1 MSDFKDLFTSWGY
14 LLDRSQ
20 DQFFLPAIPNVSGSR
35 VNSLEDRIS
44 NQERTTAVLLDQAF
58 RIKDGIVSYL
68 QGNKGFQQ
76 GEAVACQLLE
86 NHIQT
91 ITSIVKKLS
100 HDIEMLER
108 QIKTRDDMTSGTNF
122 AVQSLDH
129 KHLQGVGD
137 LRGRVARCDASIA
150 KLSGDTNIIRHEIQ
164 KQEREIHALQSTQ
177 ENYINNIEMKVMQ
190 LLGKIETST
199 SEQNSHLK
207 TVQGDHHHELQLLD
221 FKINGLLND
230 LKNQIQS
237 QQKWTENEVRRFE
250 QDQTYLTNQVLGTMK
265 DRVEAVEKKMEE
277 GFNHLSKRIENSD
290 KMLRFETDLS
300 QVKNDQ
306 NKLHARIVRFEKMMW
321 NELEEIQSEYRSG
334 FQSIRDSLDA
344 LKQIQT
350 TKLKLEKEKFKQD
363 MKNIRRKITVLQ
375 EDQ

>member
-1 MSDFKDLFTSWGY
+1 MMSTENTTEQVKY
-14 LLDRSQ
+14 LDKSQ

-35 VNSLEDRIS
+35 VNSLENRIS

-76 GEAVACQLLE
+76 GEAVALQLLE

-108 QIKTRDDMTSGTNF
+108 QIKTRDDVTSGTNF
-122 AVQSLDH
+122 VVQSLDH

-150 KLSGDTNIIRHEIQ
+150 KLSGDTNTIRHEIQ
-164 KQEREIHALQSTQ
+164 KQEREIQAIQSTL
-177 ENYINNIEMKVMQ
+177 ENYTNNVEMKVTQ
-190 LLGKIETST
+190 LLGKIETSN

-207 TVQGDHHHELQLLD
+207 TVQGDHQHELQLLD
-221 FKINGLLND
+221 LKINGFLND
-230 LKNQIQS
+230 LKNQIES
-237 QQKWTENEVRRFE
+237 QRKWTENEVRRFE
-250 QDQTYLTNQVLGTMK
+250 QDQTYLTNQLLGTMK
-265 DRVEAVEKKMEE
+265 DRLDTVEKKMEE
-277 GFNHLSKRIENSD
+277 GFNYLSKRIENSD
-290 KMLRFETDLS
+290 KTLRFEADLS

-306 NKLHARIVRFEKMMW
+306 NKLYARIARFEKMMW
-321 NELEEIQSEYRSG
+321 SELEEIQSEYRSG

-363 MKNIRRKITVLQ
+363 MKKIRRKITALQ

>member
-1 MSDFKDLFTSWGY
+1 MSTEDTTEVVKY
-14 LLDRSQ
+14 LDKSQ
-20 DQFFLPAIPNVSGSR
+20 GQSFLPAIPNIAGSR
-35 VNSLEDRIS
+35 VNYLEDRIS

-58 RIKDGIVSYL
+58 RIKDDIVSHL

-76 GEAVACQLLE
+76 GEFVARQLLE

-100 HDIEMLER
+100 HDIEVLER
-108 QIKTRDDMTSGTNF
+108 QIKTRDDVTSGTSY

-164 KQEREIHALQSTQ
+164 KQEREIHAIQSTL
-177 ENYINNIEMKVMQ
+177 ENYSNNVEMKVMQ
-190 LLGKIETST
+190 LLGKIETANSD
-199 SEQNSHLK
+199 QNSHLK
-207 TVQGDHHHELQLLD
+207 AVQGDQHHELQLLD
-221 FKINGLLND
+221 LKINGLLND
-230 LKNQIQS
+230 LKDQIQN
-237 QQKWTENEVRRFE
+237 QRKWTECEVRRSE
-250 QDQTYLTNQVLGTMK
+250 QEQIYLTNQLIGAMK
-265 DRVEAVEKKMEE
+265 GRLDAVEMKMED
-277 GFNHLSKRIENSD
+277 GFHYFCNRTESID
-290 KMLRFETDLS
+290 KVQQFDTELS

-306 NKLHARIVRFEKMMW
+306 NKLHARISRFEKRMW
-321 NELEEIQSEYRSG
+321 NELEEMQSEYRSG

-363 MKNIRRKITVLQ
+363 MKKIRRKITELQ
-375 EDQ
+375 DD